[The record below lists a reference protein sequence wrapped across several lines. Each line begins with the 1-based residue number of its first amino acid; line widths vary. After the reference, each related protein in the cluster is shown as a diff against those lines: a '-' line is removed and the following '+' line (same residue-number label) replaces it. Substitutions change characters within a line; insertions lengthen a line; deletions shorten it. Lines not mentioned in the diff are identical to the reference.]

1 VGSDKWIFQGYSSST
16 SNYCSHGRGLVSHA
30 DNEYLASIRLPY
42 EPKEGAAEEFSRTG
56 GCNTTLLFLLV
67 ALLEG

>member
-1 VGSDKWIFQGYSSST
+1 VINGYSRAVQVQPQS
-16 SNYCSHGRGLVSHA
+16 YCSHGRGLVSHA
-30 DNEYLASIRLPY
+30 DNEYLASIRLSY
-42 EPKEGAAEEFSRTG
+42 KPKEGAAEEFSRTG